1 MTKLLSASFIALGI
15 AIALPAAAQQS
26 GLEAPANLTPEQL
39 MNWVA
44 QSGICGGQ
52 PLVGAQ
58 YQGVSQVKI
67 TCGAS
72 TGFVPTANAGVLGGG
87 SVGVVAAVGGLGL
100 AALAA
105 GGGGGGANSTTNTT
119 NSTN

>member
-26 GLEAPANLTPEQL
+26 GLEAPANLNQDQL
-39 MNWVA
+39 LSWVT

-52 PLVGAQ
+52 PLVHAQ
-58 YQGVSQVKI
+58 YEGRSQVKI
-67 TCGAS
+67 TCGET
-72 TGFVPTANAGVLGGG
+72 TGFVPTATAGTLGGTNAGL
-87 SVGVVAAVGGLGL
+87 VAVIGGLGL

-105 GGGGGGANSTTNTT
+105 GGGGSTNTT
-119 NSTN
+119 NNTQ